1 MRICFANNFFY
12 RRGGAETVLLSE
24 MAGMEQRGHEV
35 SVFARQHPLNLKTP
49 WSRWFVPF
57 REFHTLTWAGKIA
70 AAFRI
75 IHNRQAARH
84 FRQMLQAAQ
93 PDIIHAHNIYGGL
106 TTSILAVARQERI
119 PVVMSL
125 HDYKLVCPS
134 YQMQRKGRPCE
145 ACLGGRFRFC
155 LLHAC
160 HKESLSASA
169 VYTAES
175 YYNRWFRRYGWV
187 NTLIAPSRFLLQVH
201 RQAGMQERIAHLPN
215 PANLAPSQTTVGGGR
230 NLGYA
235 VYLGRLS
242 QEKGLMVLLEAARGL
257 DFPVVLAGDGPLRPT
272 LEAILKTT
280 QPSPVRLAGRLEG
293 RSLEGLLG
301 NAAFLVLPSTWYE
314 NHPMC
319 VIEAFAAGKAVVA
332 SRIGGIPELVQHGL
346 TGLLVEPRNP
356 KELRAAML
364 KLWGNPALAA
374 ELGLQGQRFVLERL
388 DLTTHCI
395 ALEQLYRETIQ
406 RNQIGIHRG
415 GNRNE
420 NRVLCSQESCPRG
433 RD

>member
-24 MAGMEQRGHEV
+24 MAGLERRGHEV
-35 SVFARQHPLNLKTP
+35 SIFARQHPLNLKTS

-57 REFHTLTWAGKIA
+57 REFHTLTGAGKLT

-84 FRQMLQAAQ
+84 FKRMLQSAQ

-106 TTSILAVARQERI
+106 TTSILAIARQERI

-145 ACLGGRFRFC
+145 ACLGGQFHFC

-160 HKESLSASA
+160 HKENLSASA

-175 YYNRWFRRYGWV
+175 CYNRWFGRYGWV
-187 NTLIAPSRFLLQVH
+187 DTLIAPSRFLLQVH
-201 RQAGMQERIAHLPN
+201 RKGGLQERIVHLPN
-215 PANLAPSQTTVGGGR
+215 PANIPSSQTTLGSGR

-242 QEKGLMVLLEAARGL
+242 QEKGLMVLLEAAHGL
-257 DFPVVLAGDGPLRPT
+257 DFPVVIAGDGPLKHP
-272 LEAILKTT
+272 LEEILRIT
-280 QPSPVRLAGRLEG
+280 QPSPIRLAGRLEG
-293 RSLEGLLG
+293 RPLEGLLG

-319 VIEAFAAGKAVVA
+319 AIEAFSAGKAVVA
-332 SRIGGIPELVQHGL
+332 SRIGGIPELVQDGE
-346 TGLLVEPRNP
+346 TGLLVEPGKPR
-356 KELRAAML
+356 ELRAAMM
-364 KLWGNPALAA
+364 KLWANPLLAA
-374 ELGLQGQRFVLERL
+374 KLGLQGQRFVRDHL
-388 DLTTHCI
+388 DLKTHCI
-395 ALEQLYRETIQ
+395 ALEQIYSEVIE
-406 RNQIGIHRG
+406 RNRNGNHRG
-415 GNRNE
+415 E
-420 NRVLCSQESCPRG
+420 NRDENRILCN
-433 RD
+433 